1 MSIDGIIP
9 AYAGNTCPAIR
20 KHSPTRNHPR
30 VCGEHALSTVLSTSS
45 AGSSPRM
52 RGTPTC
58 ADYEIPW
65 RGIIPAY
72 AGNTSGYPS
81 ARPYARDHPRVC
93 GEHLISCT
101 FPRNA
106 SGSSPR
112 MRGTRRFRKAST
124 PNNGIIPAYAGNTN
138 SKQIKPPQYKDH
150 PRVCGEHSAS
160 CMVRWLP
167 RGSSPRMRGTRLATR
182 PKTRSDGIIPAYA
195 GNTLRWRHGSC
206 RCRDHPRVCGE
217 HLTSCVMVVSSMG
230 SSPRMRGTRGFE
242 LGRLALHGIIPAYA
256 GNTTAPCP
264 RPCFR
269 RDHPRVC
276 GEHLRDM
283 RRELGRWG
291 SSPRMRGTRLQPLPP
306 RRPAGIIPAY
316 AGNT

>member
-1 MSIDGIIP
+1 MPLLYLGSSPRMRGTHMFGIGGAGGKGIIP

-20 KHSPTRNHPR
+20 KHSPTRDHPR

-52 RGTPTC
+52 RGTPKT
-58 ADYEIPW
+58 AVFYDGSA
-65 RGIIPAY
+65 GIIPAY

-150 PRVCGEHSAS
+150 PRVCGEHRRPVCQTIPA
-160 CMVRWLP
+160 V
-167 RGSSPRMRGTRLATR
+167 GSSPRMRGT
-182 PKTRSDGIIPAYA
+182 
-195 GNTLRWRHGSC
+195 
-206 RCRDHPRVCGE
+206 
-217 HLTSCVMVVSSMG
+217 
-230 SSPRMRGTRGFE
+230 
-242 LGRLALHGIIPAYA
+242 LG
-256 GNTTAPCP
+256 
-264 RPCFR
+264 
-269 RDHPRVC
+269 
-276 GEHLRDM
+276 
-283 RRELGRWG
+283 
-291 SSPRMRGTRLQPLPP
+291 
-306 RRPAGIIPAY
+306 
-316 AGNT
+316 